1 MYFGMF
7 DKRKKMERKIGGAQ
21 GFSPL
26 AHQIA
31 ISTIWEE
38 NREVYATNIYSHL
51 IQFFFNSLFFP
62 FVPFFRLFFLILS
75 YFFVLFIFF
84 ITFHSYPFFCV
95 HCSSV
100 FPFICFFFFFSILF
114 FSHFFWIF
122 VLSLSLS
129 LNEGHYIFLIKI

>member
-1 MYFGMF
+1 MGPKGFLPWPTKLQSPQFGE
-7 DKRKKMERKIGGAQ
+7 KSERFMQ
-21 GFSPL
+21 LTF
-26 AHQIA
+26 
-31 ISTIWEE
+31 T
-38 NREVYATNIYSHL
+38 L
-51 IQFFFNSLFFP
+51 ILYNFFFNSLLFP
-62 FVPFFRLFFLILS
+62 FVPFFRLVFLILS

-100 FPFICFFFFFSILF
+100 FPFICFFFFSILF

-129 LNEGHYIFLIKI
+129 LLMKCTIFF